1 MKRIMTILAAAAL
14 LLTASLAFAAEV
26 PELRG
31 TWKGDSFVNTEKGFK
46 KTQAAYVID
55 AQEGQ
60 LFKGYKLWFN
70 SKNVLQQ
77 EPFTGIFGDDGNLY
91 FAEKDDGYAV
101 GQRTSKQTMSIY
113 YLERGATY
121 KAVLYKLERVF
132 FTTGFVEIDKDGDT
146 MIIQGGNFHPL
157 PAQCRP
163 HHERRGQEQRR
174 QADQGRMGNLEEGEQ
189 VTWAPKH
196 E

>member
-1 MKRIMTILAAAAL
+1 MKRIVTILAAAAF

-31 TWKGDSFVNTEKGFK
+31 TWKGDCFLAMEKGFK
-46 KTQAAYVID
+46 KNQAAYVID

-60 LFKGYKLWFN
+60 LFKGYKLWFD

-121 KAVLYKLERVF
+121 KALLYKLERVF

-146 MIIQGGNFHPL
+146 MIMRAEIFNHYPL
-157 PAQCRP
+157 N
-163 HHERRGQEQRR
+163 
-174 QADQGRMGNLEEGEQ
+174 ADRIMKDADKDKDGKLTKKEWESWKKAN
-189 VTWAPKH
+189 K
-196 E
+196 